1 MPIPDAGLLCQPD
14 KIIAQAEHAL
24 DFTSWTKEEQD
35 MWDKQL
41 DSLEV
46 SYATLMTAKEDG
58 FEEGL
63 EKGLEQGRDEGLMYS
78 ARNLLLAGFDVAVIS
93 NSLNLPLERVL
104 QLQNELKTNN

>member
-1 MPIPDAGLLCQPD
+1 
-14 KIIAQAEHAL
+14 HAL
-24 DFTSWTKEEQD
+24 DFTTWTKEEKD
-35 MWDKQL
+35 MWDRQI

-63 EKGLEQGRDEGLMYS
+63 IYS
-78 ARNLLLAGFDVAVIS
+78 ARNLLLAGFDAVVIS

-104 QLQNELKTNN
+104 QLQSELNANT